1 MSFWGF
7 VPYVLYF
14 MGCSNEGTARFRT
27 SPIAWEPRRCD
38 KRRPNEGR
46 PMRKLLSITMILSAL
61 TTSSASA
68 QTCDEVLN
76 ACDKTLK
83 LSRDYILT
91 QEEIIEM
98 QAKRIENLTKKD
110 ESFLSSPTAAFILG
124 MLVTGLTVRLVK

>member
-1 MSFWGF
+1 
-7 VPYVLYF
+7 
-14 MGCSNEGTARFRT
+14 
-27 SPIAWEPRRCD
+27 
-38 KRRPNEGR
+38 
-46 PMRKLLSITMILSAL
+46 MILSAL